1 MNRTEMNTITTVL
14 NGLKIKGQD
23 NEFTI
28 DDRGLV
34 ILNGRSYRQ
43 QEVQI
48 LRTYRF
54 EGDSDPSDEA
64 IIYLVRANDGT
75 MGYSLDAYGA
85 YTNHAN
91 DGYAEAIHKMVF
103 HKQEM

>member
-1 MNRTEMNTITTVL
+1 MNKIEMNTITAVL
-14 NGLKIKGQD
+14 DGLKIKEQC

-28 DDRGLV
+28 DDKGLV
-34 ILNGRSYRQ
+34 ILKGKSYRQ
-43 QEVQI
+43 QEVEI

-64 IIYLVRANDGT
+64 IIYLIQAIDGT
-75 MGYSLDAYGA
+75 IGYSLDAYGV

-91 DGYAEAIHKMVF
+91 DGYAEAIHKMMY
-103 HKQEM
+103 HKQEI